1 MLQLTAKHKIFI
13 GINPIDFRAGID
25 GIAAHCKNILAQDP
39 FSGHVFLFRSRRAN
53 SIKILLYDSQGFWLC
68 NKRLSQG
75 TFKWWPKT
83 TEQVLELS
91 ISQLNSLLWNEQPP
105 PNPSPPWREI

>member
-13 GINPIDFRAGID
+13 GINPIDFRSGID
-25 GIAAHCKNILAQDP
+25 AIAGYCKSVLSLNP
-39 FSGHVFLFRSRRAN
+39 FNGHVFLFRSRRAN
-53 SIKILLYDSQGFWLC
+53 AIRILLYDSQGFWLST
-68 NKRLSQG
+68 KRLSQG

-91 ISQLNSLLWNEQPP
+91 ISQLNSILWNDKPP
-105 PNPSPPWREI
+105 PLPTEPWREI

>member
-39 FSGHVFLFRSRRAN
+39 FSGHVFLFRSRKAN
-53 SIKILLYDSQGFWLC
+53 AVRLLLYDSQGFWLC
-68 NKRLSQG
+68 TKRLSQG
-75 TFKWWPKT
+75 KFLWWPET
-83 TEQVLELS
+83 TEQVLQLS
-91 ISQLNSLLWNEQPP
+91 ISQLNNLLWNDKPP
-105 PNPSPPWREI
+105 LLPTDPWCEI